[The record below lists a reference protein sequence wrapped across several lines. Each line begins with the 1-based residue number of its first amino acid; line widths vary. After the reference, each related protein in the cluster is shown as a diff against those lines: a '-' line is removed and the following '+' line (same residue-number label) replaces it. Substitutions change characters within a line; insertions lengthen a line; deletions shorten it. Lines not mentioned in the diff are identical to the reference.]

1 MHRASTLSATL
12 TAVALFTLVYP
23 APLAALW
30 LAVEMG
36 WCA

>member
-1 MHRASTLSATL
+1 MHRSRTLSAAL
-12 TAVALFTLVYP
+12 SALALFTLVYP

-36 WCA
+36 WHV

>member
-1 MHRASTLSATL
+1 MSPQSNCRLTLS
-12 TAVALFTLVYP
+12 AVALFALAYP

-36 WCA
+36 WHA